1 LLPEIISLGDMS
13 DQGGVFGAFGAV
25 LGYIGAEAATD
36 IWFSS
41 LLWPQRSFSHLTL
54 RSIPTL
60 ALLMPMG
67 GPLHKAALSTFDI
80 ANARGL
86 LKGARE
92 GHMLGTSFFKQ
103 TDWTY
108 TIPGTASS
116 EPRAARNCM
125 WARALQYMP
134 LPAEQPGSL
143 AGLSPPATGAAV
155 EKGILPPAGNG
166 RIPLR
171 AKVAVYHLIFTPAT
185 AEDKASQMAFVRENC
200 GRPGSH
206 VYLSIF
212 IAELSGIIIF
222 AVIYAI
228 GRSLWCLIWLVP
240 LLLRLLSAFF
250 ALDREPLTPISSSIS
265 SPSTTP
271 TTEAESSR
279 DFVLHFPQS
288 EGGDLM
294 LFTGL
299 SALVQQFFRHYGHP
313 VRNRTREIL
322 QLCIIALFAALF
334 PLGLLASTL
343 WMPPLV
349 QYAWTCYQ
357 LYIVMTMHIVRYTSF
372 GRDTSTESKI
382 ADYLADRP
390 AILFGEK
397 RHGAETVKVSLIAT
411 YHARHQEASDCLER
425 LVRR

>member
-1 LLPEIISLGDMS
+1 MS
-13 DQGGVFGAFGAV
+13 EQGGVFGAFGAV

-60 ALLMPMG
+60 ALLMPLG

-80 ANARGL
+80 AYARGL
-86 LKGARE
+86 LKGAHE

-108 TIPGTASS
+108 TIPGNASS
-116 EPRAARNCM
+116 EPRPARNCM
-125 WARALQYMP
+125 WARALHYMP
-134 LPAEQPGSL
+134 LPALEPGSL
-143 AGLSPPATGAAV
+143 AGLSPPATGAAI
-155 EKGILPPAGNG
+155 EKGILPPADNS
-166 RIPLR
+166 RSPLR

-185 AEDKASQMAFVRENC
+185 AEDKASQMAFVHENC
-200 GRPGSH
+200 GRPGPH

-228 GRSLWCLIWLVP
+228 GRSLWCLIWLAP
-240 LLLRLLSAFF
+240 LLLRFLSAFF
-250 ALDREPLTPISSSIS
+250 ALDREPLTPISFIS

-271 TTEAESSR
+271 TTEAESPR

-288 EGGDLM
+288 QGGDLM
-294 LFTGL
+294 LFTGPP
-299 SALVQQFFRHYGHP
+299 ALVQQFFRHYGHP
-313 VRNRTREIL
+313 VRNRAREIL

-357 LYIVMTMHIVRYTSF
+357 LYIVMTMHIVRYTSW
-372 GRDTSTESKI
+372 GRGTSTESKI

-397 RHGAETVKVSLIAT
+397 RHGAETVKLRLIAT
-411 YHARHQEASDCLER
+411 YHARHQEGRDCLER

>member
-1 LLPEIISLGDMS
+1 MS

-86 LKGARE
+86 LNGAHE
-92 GHMLGTSFFKQ
+92 GHMLGTEFFKQ

-108 TIPGTASS
+108 TIPGTANS
-116 EPRAARNCM
+116 EPRAA
-125 WARALQYMP
+125 L
-134 LPAEQPGSL
+134 
-143 AGLSPPATGAAV
+143 TGAAI
-155 EKGILPPAGNG
+155 EKGILPAADNA

-228 GRSLWCLIWLVP
+228 GRSLWCLIWLAP

-271 TTEAESSR
+271 TTEAESPR

-288 EGGDLM
+288 QGGDLM

-313 VRNRTREIL
+313 IRNRTREVL

-349 QYAWTCYQ
+349 QYAWTSYQ

-397 RHGAETVKVSLIAT
+397 RHGDETVKVSLIAT
-411 YHARHQEASDCLER
+411 YHARHQEARDCLER
-425 LVRR
+425 LVRP

>member
-1 LLPEIISLGDMS
+1 MS
-13 DQGGVFGAFGAV
+13 DGGGVFGAFGAV

-41 LLWPQRSFSHLTL
+41 LLWPQRSFSHLPI
-54 RSIPTL
+54 RSIPAL

-67 GPLHKAALSTFDI
+67 GPLHKAALGTFDI

-86 LKGARE
+86 LKSAHE

-103 TDWTY
+103 TEWTY
-108 TIPGTASS
+108 TIPGNATS
-116 EPRAARNCM
+116 EPREARNCM
-125 WARALQYMP
+125 WARALHHMP
-134 LPAEQPGSL
+134 LPAEKPQSTASL
-143 AGLSPPATGAAV
+143 YPLATDAAL
-155 EKGILPPAGNG
+155 EKGILTPTSNG
-166 RIPLR
+166 HKPLR
-171 AKVAVYHLIFTPAT
+171 AKVAVYHLIFAPAT
-185 AEDKASQMAFVRENC
+185 AEDKASQMKFVRENC
-200 GRPGSH
+200 GRPGLQ

-212 IAELSGIIIF
+212 IAELSGIILF

-228 GRSLWCLIWLVP
+228 GRSLWCLIWLAP
-240 LLLRLLSAFF
+240 LFLRTLSALF
-250 ALDREPLTPISSSIS
+250 ALDREPLTAISSSTS
-265 SPSTTP
+265 SPSKTP
-271 TTEAESSR
+271 TTDTESPR
-279 DFVLHFPQS
+279 DFIMHLPQS
-288 EGGDLM
+288 QGGDLM
-294 LFTGL
+294 LFTGP

-357 LYIVMTMHIVRYTSF
+357 LYIVMAMHIVRYTAF

-397 RHGAETVKVSLIAT
+397 RHGDETVKVSLIAT
-411 YHARHQEASDCLER
+411 YHARQQDGRDCLER
-425 LVRR
+425 LVKR

>member
-1 LLPEIISLGDMS
+1 MS

-25 LGYIGAEAATD
+25 IGYIGAEAATD

-41 LLWPQRSFSHLTL
+41 LLWPQRSFSYLTF

-67 GPLHKAALSTFDI
+67 GPLHKAALGTFDI

-86 LKGARE
+86 LKGAHE
-92 GHMLGTSFFKQ
+92 GHMLGTSFFEQ

-108 TIPGTASS
+108 TIPGAATS

-134 LPAEQPGSL
+134 LPTDKAASL
-143 AGLSPPATGAAV
+143 VGTSSSATSDAI
-155 EKGILPPAGNG
+155 EKGILPPVDNS
-166 RIPLR
+166 RVPLR

-185 AEDKASQMAFVRENC
+185 AEDRASQMLFVRENC

-206 VYLSIF
+206 VYISIL
-212 IAELSGIIIF
+212 IAELSGIILF

-228 GRSLWCLIWLVP
+228 GRSLWCLIWLAP

-250 ALDREPLTPISSSIS
+250 ALDREPLAPIAPSIS
-265 SPSTTP
+265 SPSTTS
-271 TTEAESSR
+271 TTQGESPR
-279 DFVLHFPQS
+279 DFVMHFPQS
-288 EGGDLM
+288 QGGDLM
-294 LFTGL
+294 IFTGFP
-299 SALVQQFFRHYGHP
+299 ALMQQFFRHYGHP
-313 VRNRTREIL
+313 IRNRTREIL
-322 QLCIIALFAALF
+322 QLGIIALFAALF

-349 QYAWTCYQ
+349 QYAWICYQ

-372 GRDTSTESKI
+372 GRHTSTESKI
-382 ADYLADRP
+382 ADYLVDQP

-411 YHARHQEASDCLER
+411 YHARHQEGKDCLER
-425 LVRR
+425 LVRRL